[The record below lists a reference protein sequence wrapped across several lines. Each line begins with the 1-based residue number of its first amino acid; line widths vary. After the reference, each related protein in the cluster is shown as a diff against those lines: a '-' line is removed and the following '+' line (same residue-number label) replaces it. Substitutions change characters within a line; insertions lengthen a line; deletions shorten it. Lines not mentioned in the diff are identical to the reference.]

1 MFTRTQFSGT
11 VERSGLW
18 SLTEAGPVCIE
29 PAASGRA
36 VVLVPS
42 EHVLILT
49 ADLPLATARARL
61 AALPFALEDRVAE
74 PLDEVHIALGVETAP
89 KRYLAAAVRHAL
101 MIGWVARLD
110 AEGLGRAAL
119 VPDAFAL
126 PPPDETSW
134 SVGLHDGRA
143 LVRTPQGT
151 GFAVPLSL
159 LPSAWAAAGRPF
171 LVSYG
176 QPLPS
181 ELPSTRGLENAGSLL
196 ALLAPPPLD
205 LRQGP
210 YSARDLPTAA
220 MVRRLAVVLAAGV
233 VAHAAIAGA
242 DTLALQRIADERH
255 AQALEMI
262 RRVAPNT
269 AADADLVA
277 EFDRLYPA
285 GGGDRSG
292 LLPLM
297 SRTFAALQPLS
308 AELALQTVGYAA
320 AGNTLSL
327 KVEAADM
334 AGLQRIDSTLTAA
347 GLSTA
352 SGPSTSEQGRA
363 TGEIVVRASR

>member
-1 MFTRTQFSGT
+1 MFIRPQLSGT

-18 SLTEAGPVCIE
+18 SLAQGGLVCLE

-49 ADLPLATARARL
+49 ADLPLATSRARL

-74 PLDEVHIALGVETAP
+74 PLDEVHIALGSETSP
-89 KRYLAAAVRHAL
+89 KRYLAAVVRHVL
-101 MIGWVARLD
+101 MADWVARLA

-126 PPPDETSW
+126 PVPEETSW

-143 LVRTPQGT
+143 LVRTPEGT
-151 GFAVPLSL
+151 GFAIPLSL
-159 LPSAWAAAGRPF
+159 LPAAWAAAGRPF

-176 QPLPS
+176 QPLPP
-181 ELPSTRGLENAGSLL
+181 ELPSTNALSAPGSLL

-210 YSARDLPTAA
+210 YSARDLPAAA
-220 MVRRLAVVLAAGV
+220 MVRRLAMVLGAGV

-242 DTLALQRIADERH
+242 DTLALQGIARDRH
-255 AQALEMI
+255 EQALALM
-262 RRVAPNT
+262 RQVAPNT
-269 AADADLVA
+269 PPEADLVA
-277 EFDRLYPA
+277 EFDRLYPTV
-285 GGGDRSG
+285 GGGRSG

-308 AELALQTVGYAA
+308 SEIAVQTMGYVAADNALR
-320 AGNTLSL
+320 L
-327 KVEAADM
+327 KVEASNM
-334 AGLQRIDSTLTAA
+334 AGLQRIDSTLAAA
-347 GLSTA
+347 GLATA
-352 SGPSTSEQGRA
+352 SGASTSEQGAA
-363 TGEIVVRASR
+363 TGEIVVRAAR